1 MLDIIRPDELEPSPA
16 KEIPDVVFEVM
27 NELIK
32 KNWDGGMAVVE
43 FNEFCEAVYGNG
55 GSRSDI
61 DLFLKNV
68 YKVRDVFRNHG
79 WGVSVFDYNVS
90 FKFFKP

>member
-1 MLDIIRPDELEPSPA
+1 MPDIIHPDELESTLA
-16 KEIPDVVFEVM
+16 KDLPDVVFEIM
-27 NELIK
+27 NKLIK

-43 FNEFCEAVYGNG
+43 FDEFCEAVYESG

-79 WGVSVFDYNVS
+79 WGVNVFDSNVS